1 MGSLAWQGR
10 ARRRARRLLDSS
22 EQIVTL
28 AGAQL
33 LREQDPSGSSWLLK
47 DGSFFQFDKRF
58 LRQPNRLRNV
68 VSCVKT
74 HPVPFF
80 GVEGERKV
88 AQLEIGQRSV
98 AFLPRPIHEARQ
110 QRTFVDTLRRGRPM
124 VSWYLRVQASDPR
137 NPNKLSGII
146 RLDIAATHD
155 WQNWVDE
162 ISWAVLDEFYGIS
175 ARPDPRY
182 DVMPYGI
189 YECEQFLKAQ
199 QISGE
204 LLLAQLG

>member
-1 MGSLAWQGR
+1 
-10 ARRRARRLLDSS
+10 
-22 EQIVTL
+22 
-28 AGAQL
+28 
-33 LREQDPSGSSWLLK
+33 
-47 DGSFFQFDKRF
+47 
-58 LRQPNRLRNV
+58 
-68 VSCVKT
+68 
-74 HPVPFF
+74 
-80 GVEGERKV
+80 
-88 AQLEIGQRSV
+88 
-98 AFLPRPIHEARQ
+98 
-110 QRTFVDTLRRGRPM
+110 M